1 MMKLNL
7 ISIEREKQM
16 TEKIAI
22 ITGSSS
28 GFGLLASLEFAKKG
42 YLVIATMRN
51 IEKQTE
57 LIEQAVSLHI
67 EQNIKVHQLD
77 VTSKESI
84 GKFIAFINNL
94 GRIDILIN
102 NAGYASGGFVEEIP
116 IEEYRKQ
123 FETNVFGAIA
133 VTQAI
138 LPIMRRQK
146 RGKIINVSSISG
158 KMGFPGLSPYVASKY
173 ALEGWSESLRLE
185 VKPFGIDVSLI
196 EPGSYNTN
204 IWEIGQKLAEATS
217 ESESPY
223 KEYMKKIEQHIHNG
237 SETLGNPKDVAEKIV
252 AIAES
257 QHSTLRY
264 PIGKGVKLMILLKNL
279 LPWKWWE
286 SLVLSRFK

>member
-1 MMKLNL
+1 
-7 ISIEREKQM
+7 M

-28 GFGLLASLEFAKKG
+28 GFGLLTSLEFAKKN

-57 LIEQAVSLHI
+57 LMKHATSLHI
-67 EQNIKVHQLD
+67 EQNINIHQLD

-84 GKFIAFINNL
+84 REFTTFINNL
-94 GRIDILIN
+94 GQIDILVN

-133 VTQAI
+133 VTQAV

-146 RGKIINVSSISG
+146 HGKIINISSISG
-158 KMGFPGLSPYVASKY
+158 KIGFPGLSPYVTSKY

-204 IWEIGQKLAEATS
+204 IWEVGQKLAEANS

-237 SETLGNPKDVAEKIV
+237 SENFGDPQDVAEKIV
-252 AIAES
+252 SIAQS
-257 QHSTLRY
+257 QHPTLRY

-286 SLVLSRFK
+286 FLVLRRFK

>member
-1 MMKLNL
+1 MKSNCIPLE
-7 ISIEREKQM
+7 SEKQM

-28 GFGLLASLEFAKKG
+28 GFGLLTSLEFAKNG
-42 YLVIATMRN
+42 YLVIAAMRN
-51 IEKQTE
+51 VEKQKA
-57 LIEQAVSLHI
+57 LLEQAASLHI
-67 EQNIKVHQLD
+67 ERNIKVHQLD
-77 VTSKESI
+77 VTSQKSI
-84 GKFIAFINNL
+84 ENFTSFINTL
-94 GRIDILIN
+94 GQVDILVN

-116 IEEYRKQ
+116 IEEYLNQ
-123 FETNVFGAIA
+123 FETNVFGAIS
-133 VTQAI
+133 VTQAV

-146 RGKIINVSSISG
+146 QGKIINVSSISG

-204 IWEIGQKLAEATS
+204 IWEVGQKLAEATS
-217 ESESPY
+217 GSESPY

-237 SETLGNPKDVAEKIV
+237 NETLGNPKDVAEKIV

-257 QHSTLRY
+257 QHPTLRY

-286 SLVLSRFK
+286 FLVLKRFK